1 MVLTGA
7 ILHDSHCALS
17 TTSLGSL
24 LKLNFSLHFVCRL
37 FLQLRLSG
45 AYVPDGR
52 KLCGTETEF
61 FPFTLCVAYFCSYAF
76 LVLTY
81 QTVEN
86 FVVSTMRKQVLVYKD
101 LLGGWKLVSCIDF
114 GL

>member
-52 KLCGTETEF
+52 KLCGFYHAEASACLQGPFGWLEACQLHRLWPLNRRRCAPQSCSVPPVRQNGRRFVF
-61 FPFTLCVAYFCSYAF
+61 FL
-76 LVLTY
+76 
-81 QTVEN
+81 
-86 FVVSTMRKQVLVYKD
+86 
-101 LLGGWKLVSCIDF
+101 
-114 GL
+114 